1 MKTIS
6 SKFFSYYLIF
16 GSLVHTSYGLFIYYF
31 IGETAEP
38 FWQRLSLSFLAI
50 IGAAIFLIAQTQA
63 KISEFF
69 AYFIGYAFT
78 LHSLYLIHITPQPEF
93 YLQGLM
99 LMLAGVSAVI
109 FRRSF
114 LYFYFAS
121 TLPFAIAVVYQL
133 AFPYPVGLQIFCI
146 SFAYLLILV
155 FNYLKIMLLE
165 GLELAWENEA
175 EHIKTLENSYKANLQ
190 AAHDLGSPI
199 SAIKM
204 VGHQIKSSHEKIYE
218 LLKSS
223 TEQLQDISSQ
233 LLIDHRNQKDQL
245 EIDFFDL
252 ENNLSQ
258 IITNKRHELKGIPN
272 LFIMYRFHSP
282 LVRPVRVAKSEFYRV
297 LSNIINNSVEAT
309 LENDQRRINVIV
321 EPEKDHVA
329 VLVSD
334 NGCGISEDIRN
345 SIFEEHFTT
354 KEMATG
360 IGLSLSKSIVQK
372 WRGRI
377 YIKNTGVKGS
387 TIAIEIPYD

>member
-16 GSLVHTSYGLFIYYF
+16 GSFVHVSYGLFIYYF

-38 FWQRLSLSFLAI
+38 FWQRLSLAFLAV
-50 IGAAIFLIAQTQA
+50 IGAATFLFIKARA
-63 KISEFF
+63 KTCEFF
-69 AYFIGYAFT
+69 AYFIGYIFT
-78 LHSLYLIHITPQPEF
+78 LHYFYLIQLTPQTEF

-99 LMLAGVSAVI
+99 LMLAGVSAAI

-121 TLPFAIAVVYQL
+121 TLPLAFAVTSSL

-146 SFAYLLILV
+146 TFAYILIFV

-165 GLELAWENEA
+165 RLEIAWQNEA

-204 VGHQIKSSHEKIYE
+204 VAHQIKSTHEKIYE

-233 LLIDHRNQKDQL
+233 LLVDHRNQKDQV

-334 NGCGISEDIRN
+334 NGCGISDEIRN

-354 KEMATG
+354 KENGTG
-360 IGLSLSKSIVQK
+360 IGLSFSRSIVQK
-372 WRGRI
+372 WGGKI
-377 YIKNTGVKGS
+377 YIKNTGEKGS
-387 TIAIEIPYD
+387 TIALEIPYD